1 MGTSSAG
8 QSQDWSHL
16 LSGAGAGFLTTVLL
30 HPLDLIKTRMHVQEA
45 GGRRLPYYS
54 NVLQAFRVIVRVEG
68 ARGLYQ
74 GVGPNIFGSTVSWA
88 LYMFGYNQ
96 LKADLTRMQE
106 ARPADAR
113 LSPSAVYIV
122 AATASG
128 TAVSLVMHP
137 VFTIKTRMQLQ
148 LAARGKGPR
157 GLLPE
162 AQRDNYSSSL
172 VAVRRIVAE
181 EGVAS
186 LYRGIGPSL
195 LLVSHGSVQFL
206 SYEHLKQAFRGLN
219 AGRVPAG
226 AAEADLSAPQ
236 LTAAATGSKVV
247 ATLVTYPYQVV
258 RSILQQRA
266 VVGSDVVQ
274 HATASGAVRHLWSSE
289 RLRGFYRGLV
299 PHILR
304 AAPTASVTLVS
315 YEYLHRLLVSRAI
328 GAAHDPTAGRSR

>member
-1 MGTSSAG
+1 MLYSYSIPTA
-8 QSQDWSHL
+8 
-16 LSGAGAGFLTTVLL
+16 
-30 HPLDLIKTRMHVQEA
+30 
-45 GGRRLPYYS
+45 GRR
-54 NVLQAFRVIVRVEG
+54 
-68 ARGLYQ
+68 
-74 GVGPNIFGSTVSWA
+74 VGSS
-88 LYMFGYNQ
+88 
-96 LKADLTRMQE
+96 R
-106 ARPADAR
+106 
-113 LSPSAVYIV
+113 
-122 AATASG
+122 
-128 TAVSLVMHP
+128 
-137 VFTIKTRMQLQ
+137 QLQ

-315 YEYLHRLLVSRAI
+315 YEYLHRLLVSHAI

>member
-1 MGTSSAG
+1 
-8 QSQDWSHL
+8 SQDWSHL

-137 VFTIKTRMQLQ
+137 VFTIKTRMQP
-148 LAARGKGPR
+148 ADRCGS
-157 GLLPE
+157 E
-162 AQRDNYSSSL
+162 ACWSWRSRSH
-172 VAVRRIVAE
+172 

-219 AGRVPAG
+219 AGRAPAG

-304 AAPTASVTLVS
+304 AAP
-315 YEYLHRLLVSRAI
+315 
-328 GAAHDPTAGRSR
+328 